1 MRFQSKTKVAF
12 NGQSICIIL
21 QAPNCKHL
29 GVCNAALEVGS
40 SVSNPG
46 NLICVC
52 VHVSLLQSCQAG
64 SLMWT
69 AEKPQTMG
77 SD

>member
-1 MRFQSKTKVAF
+1 MHYTAGPK
-12 NGQSICIIL
+12 L
-21 QAPNCKHL
+21 QVFTHVCK
-29 GVCNAALEVGS
+29 AALEVS
-40 SVSNPG
+40 SSGSNPG

-52 VHVSLLQSCQAG
+52 SHVSLLQSCQAG